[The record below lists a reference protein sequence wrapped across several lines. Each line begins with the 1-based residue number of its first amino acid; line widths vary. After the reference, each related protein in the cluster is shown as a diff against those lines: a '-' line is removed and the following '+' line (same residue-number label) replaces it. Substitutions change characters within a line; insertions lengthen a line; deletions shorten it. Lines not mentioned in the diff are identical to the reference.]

1 MLQFQSRY
9 VVQNSSTGNWR
20 REVII
25 WHVFWQ
31 LVLFCPSSDVVV
43 VSADVLRV
51 EIDEWLGHGLVLG
64 LPPNLSENSNVNR
77 AHELLT
83 DDVHAVRHMLLDD
96 VVLVHE
102 SAGPFR
108 AVIIDVEVQALSQE
122 VLYCDNVS
130 FFRSRQSAGALKRT
144 RQCK

>member
-43 VSADVLRV
+43 VSADVLGV

-64 LPPNLSENSNVNR
+64 LPPNLSKNSNVNR

-83 DDVHAVRHMLLDD
+83 DDVHAVRHVLLDD
-96 VVLVHE
+96 VIVVHE
-102 SAGPFR
+102 SACSFR

-122 VLYCDNVS
+122 VLDCDNVS
-130 FFRSRQSAGALKRT
+130 SFKSRPKRV
-144 RQCK
+144 R